1 MHLATYLPNHESDNC
16 NKIQQ
21 KTRDEYAPKK
31 KTGGTNQEE
40 VEAYRASWTTETTE
54 GRKLRFDTESRRAAN
69 ISVKDDFKVRSV
81 RSTPGVPQG
90 FEKIEEGLSEKYGIL
105 GLTAFRKELGRGGE
119 RDSSSLRVAL
129 MNCGVK
135 LSREHFG
142 QVMAYLT
149 RGDTF
154 PAEKIFKVLTPP
166 CDEFDSD
173 FVTNKFEEY
182 FGASGAASIHDV
194 AELYPELE
202 KPLLQFLDVY
212 ANPGNLISPNE
223 FMALHLD
230 MFTSMPFKY
239 KSVIQKA

>member
-1 MHLATYLPNHESDNC
+1 M
-16 NKIQQ
+16 Q
-21 KTRDEYAPKK
+21 
-31 KTGGTNQEE
+31 E

-54 GRKLRFDTESRRAAN
+54 GRKQRFDTESRRAAN
-69 ISVKDDFKVRSV
+69 ISVKDDFKVRSL
-81 RSTPGVPQG
+81 RATPGVPQG
-90 FEKIEEGLSEKYGIL
+90 FEKIEEGLVEKYGIL

-119 RDSSSLRVAL
+119 RDATSLRVAL

-154 PAEKIFKVLTPP
+154 PAEKIFSILTPR
-166 CDEFDSD
+166 CDEFDMN
-173 FVTNKFEEY
+173 FVEVKFEEY
-182 FGASGAASIHDV
+182 FGPSGNASIQEV

-202 KPLLQFLDVY
+202 MALLQFLDAY
-212 ANPGNLISPNE
+212 SSSDKEISSAE

-230 MFTSMPFKY
+230 MFTSMPYKY
-239 KSVIQKA
+239 KSVIEKRV